1 MDENIVEL
9 LKELSGGI
17 FQIQKNIEL
26 ISHKLGMDGDVINE
40 ETSQQ
45 TDARIIQGESRN
57 KSSDLLIGTI
67 GYNIGDLSKLSAIKD
82 PIGLTSLL
90 KSLTKYVTEITKLS
104 TENVNLTNISDI
116 VNQTG
121 LLVELLS
128 KTSELTQAN
137 ISPIK

>member
-1 MDENIVEL
+1 
-9 LKELSGGI
+9 
-17 FQIQKNIEL
+17 
-26 ISHKLGMDGDVINE
+26 MDGDVINE